1 MEENLNEIRN
11 NALIEI
17 KSWNGFKIPFNE
29 SIIITNNKEVFRYY
43 KYKRES
49 KFLTE
54 NNIKME
60 DLYLVKKLSDDNFKK
75 ITKYIEEKIIGKSFE
90 FVLVRDHG
98 STINVN
104 YLDNV
109 ISIKNNNEINSELR
123 KLIKEM

>member
-1 MEENLNEIRN
+1 MKEKLNEIRN
-11 NALIEI
+11 DTLIEI

-104 YLDNV
+104 YLDSV

>member
-1 MEENLNEIRN
+1 MKEKLNEIRN
-11 NALIEI
+11 DTLIEI
-17 KSWNGFKIPFNE
+17 KSWNGFKIPFND

-104 YLDNV
+104 YLDSV

>member
-54 NNIKME
+54 NNIKIE

-104 YLDNV
+104 YLDSV

>member
-1 MEENLNEIRN
+1 MEGKLNEIRN
-11 NALIEI
+11 DTLIEI

-104 YLDNV
+104 YLDSV

-123 KLIKEM
+123 NLIKEM

>member
-1 MEENLNEIRN
+1 MEEKLNEIRN
-11 NALIEI
+11 DTLIEI

-104 YLDNV
+104 YLDSV
-109 ISIKNNNEINSELR
+109 ISIKNNNEISSELR
-123 KLIKEM
+123 NLIKEM

>member
-1 MEENLNEIRN
+1 MEEKLNEIRN
-11 NALIEI
+11 DTLIEI

-29 SIIITNNKEVFRYY
+29 SIIITNNKEIFRYY

-49 KFLTE
+49 KFLID

-104 YLDNV
+104 YLDSV